1 MSLSLNSLMI
11 RFMVNTLYF
20 NAKVLLEYRIYY
32 YYHFIILF
40 LSLSLSLSL
49 TLTLSKPRIIRIFL
63 TISFH
68 FASSFQSKKLKLD
81 SLYYCPF
88 VVIVV
93 VVVVEITL
101 QQTFSN

>member
-32 YYHFIILF
+32 YYYYHFIILF
-40 LSLSLSLSL
+40 LSLSL

-68 FASSFQSKKLKLD
+68 FI
-81 SLYYCPF
+81 SLHHF
-88 VVIVV
+88 N
-93 VVVVEITL
+93 
-101 QQTFSN
+101 QRN

>member
-32 YYHFIILF
+32 HFIILF
-40 LSLSLSLSL
+40 LSLSL

-63 TISFH
+63 TISF
-68 FASSFQSKKLKLD
+68 QSKKLKLD

-88 VVIVV
+88 VIII
-93 VVVVEITL
+93 VVVEITL